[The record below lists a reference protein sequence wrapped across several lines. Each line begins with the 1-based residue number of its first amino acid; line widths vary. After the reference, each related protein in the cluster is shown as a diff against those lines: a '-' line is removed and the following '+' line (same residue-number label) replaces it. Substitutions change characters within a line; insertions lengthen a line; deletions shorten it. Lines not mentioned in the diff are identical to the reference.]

1 MLHGGG
7 ARFCTLVVV
16 IVFGTLY
23 FTTLHSHSGEDAFS
37 SAGLLEKAQNAVD
50 PNPLARTGASSP
62 REETMVQ
69 RLKHYDADVLTKVR
83 ERVVVCNGWSELTC
97 ILAVC
102 RVCWY
107 CDTRLRSYP
116 APV

>member
-1 MLHGGG
+1 MGAGQKVGGVG
-7 ARFCTLVVV
+7 SGVSGSSVAWRLGESEMKLRQGSGVV
-16 IVFGTLY
+16 T
-23 FTTLHSHSGEDAFS
+23 
-37 SAGLLEKAQNAVD
+37 EKAQNAVD

-83 ERVVVCNGWSELTC
+83 ERVVVSNGRFGLTC

-107 CDTRLRSYP
+107 RDTRLRSYP